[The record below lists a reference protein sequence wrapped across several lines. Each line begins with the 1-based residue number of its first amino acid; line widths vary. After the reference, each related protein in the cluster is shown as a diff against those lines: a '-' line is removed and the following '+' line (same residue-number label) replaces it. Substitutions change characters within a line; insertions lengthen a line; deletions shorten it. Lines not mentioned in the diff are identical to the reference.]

1 MSNLNFENAK
11 KLEGR
16 VPFKLAFPLG
26 LQHVLAMFVSNLAP
40 ILIIGGVALGAHP
53 DLFSS
58 AGLTMM
64 VQAAMFTSALVTMI
78 QLYPIKIGSYRIG
91 AGLPI
96 VMGVSFAFV
105 GVGVNAAIEFGM
117 PAVIGAAMVGA
128 VLEIFIGFT
137 YRYIKRI
144 FTPLVTGTLLIAL
157 GLYLVNVGGN
167 YFVGGFGP
175 WRGTWEAV
183 VIATVTLIVSLG
195 FNVFGKGVWKNAAI
209 LVGIFVG
216 TILAVVLGVANFDLV
231 TSTDTSWVSFWH
243 VVPLKAIDFNVGEM
257 FKLGAIIPFL
267 AVYFATSV
275 ETIGDTN
282 GVALGGLGRIATEQ
296 EIEGGLLAD
305 GFGSMFSTIFNAMP
319 NTSFG
324 QNVGIVTNTKIVNK
338 SVVFTGVVFLAL
350 LSFLPKL
357 AAIFR
362 VIPDAVLGG
371 ALITLFAIIIGNGV
385 KMLKKA
391 GFSDKNMLIISVA
404 LGLGLGLGG
413 KAEFIELH
421 KVLDILFGST
431 VAATAIFAILA
442 SWIIK
447 PDYSDGDWHPDHL

>member
-1 MSNLNFENAK
+1 MANIDFEHARQ
-11 KLEGR
+11 LEGK
-16 VPFKLAFPLG
+16 VPLRLAFPLG

-40 ILIIGGVALGAHP
+40 ILIIGGVALGNHP
-53 DLFSS
+53 ESFSS

-64 VQAAMFTSALVTMI
+64 VQAAMFTSALATML

-91 AGLPI
+91 SGLPI

-105 GVGVNAAIEFGM
+105 GVGVNAAATFGM
-117 PAVIGAAMVGA
+117 PAVVGAAMVGA
-128 VLEIFIGFT
+128 LLEIFIGFT

-144 FTPLVTGTLLIAL
+144 FTPIVTGTLLIAL
-157 GLYLVNVGGN
+157 GLYLINVGGN

-175 WRGTWEAV
+175 LRGTWQAV
-183 VIATVTLIVSLG
+183 VTASVTLIVSLG
-195 FNVFGKGVWKNAAI
+195 FTIFGKKIWKNTSI
-209 LVGIFVG
+209 LIGIFAG
-216 TILAVVLGVANFDLV
+216 TLVALALGITNFELVAK
-231 TSTDTSWVSFWH
+231 TDWVSFWH
-243 VVPLKAIDFNVGEM
+243 VVPLKAIDFNIGEM

-282 GVALGGLGRIATEQ
+282 GVALGGLDRIATEE

-305 GFGSMFSTIFNAMP
+305 GFGSVFSTLFNAMP

-324 QNVGIVTNTKIVNK
+324 QNVGIITNTKVVNK
-338 SVVFTGVVFLAL
+338 FVIFTGVVFLAA
-350 LSFLPKL
+350 LSFLPKI

-362 VIPDAVLGG
+362 IIPDAVLGG
-371 ALITLFAIIIGNGV
+371 ALLTIFAIIMGNGI

-391 GFSDKNMLIISVA
+391 GFTDKNMLIISIS

-413 KAEFIELH
+413 KAEFTSIH

-447 PDYSDGDWHPDHL
+447 PDYSEGDWHPDHL

>member
-1 MSNLNFENAK
+1 MSNLNFENAHT
-11 KLEGR
+11 LEGK
-16 VPFKLAFPLG
+16 VPFKIAFPLG

-40 ILIIGGVALGAHP
+40 ILIIGGVALGNHP
-53 DLFSS
+53 ENFTS

-64 VQAAMFTSALVTMI
+64 VQAAMFTSAVTTMI

-91 AGLPI
+91 SGLPI

-117 PAVIGAAMVGA
+117 PAVVGAAMVGA
-128 VLEIFIGFT
+128 VLEIVIGFT

-144 FTPLVTGTLLIAL
+144 FTPIVTGTLLIAL

-175 WRGTWEAV
+175 WRGTWEAIV
-183 VIATVTLIVSLG
+183 TATITLIIALG
-195 FNVFGKGVWKNAAI
+195 FNIFGKGVWKNASI

-216 TILAVVLGVANFDLV
+216 TIVAILFGITDFGAVTEAG
-231 TSTDTSWVSFWH
+231 WVSVWH
-243 VVPLKAIDFNVGEM
+243 VVPLKAIDFNISEM

-282 GVALGGLGRIATEQ
+282 GVALGGLGRVASEE

-305 GFGSMFSTIFNAMP
+305 GFGSMFSTMFNAMP

-324 QNVGIVTNTKIVNK
+324 QNVGIVTNTKVVNK

-391 GFSDKNMLIISVA
+391 GFTDKNMLIISIA

-413 KAEFIELH
+413 KAEFISVH
-421 KVLDILFGST
+421 KILDVLFGST

-442 SWIIK
+442 SWVIK
-447 PDYSDGDWHPDHL
+447 PDYSEGDWDPDHL

>member
-1 MSNLNFENAK
+1 MSNLNFENAH
-11 KLEGR
+11 KLEGK
-16 VPFKLAFPLG
+16 VPFKIAFPLG

-40 ILIIGGVALGAHP
+40 ILIIGGVALGNHP
-53 DLFSS
+53 ESFSS

-117 PAVIGAAMVGA
+117 PAVIGAAFIGA
-128 VLEIFIGFT
+128 ILEIFIGFT

-183 VIATVTLIVSLG
+183 LTATITLIVALG
-195 FNVFGKGVWKNAAI
+195 FNIWGKGVWKNASI

-216 TILAVVLGVANFDLV
+216 TGVALLFGITNFDLV
-231 TSTDTSWVSFWH
+231 GQTDWVSFWH
-243 VVPLKAIDFNVGEM
+243 IVPLKAIDFNVGEM

-282 GVALGGLGRIATEQ
+282 GVALGGLGRIATEE

-305 GFGSMFSTIFNAMP
+305 GFGSMFSTMFNAMP

-324 QNVGIVTNTKIVNK
+324 QNVGIVTNTKVVNK
-338 SVVFTGVVFLAL
+338 SVIFVGVSFLAL

-391 GFSDKNMLIISVA
+391 GFTDKNMLIISIA

-413 KAEFIELH
+413 KAEFISIH
-421 KVLDILFGST
+421 KALDVLFGST

-447 PDYSDGDWHPDHL
+447 PDYSEGDWHPDHL

>member
-1 MSNLNFENAK
+1 MSNTSFENARQ
-11 KLEGR
+11 LEGK
-16 VPFKLAFPLG
+16 VPFKFAFPLG

-40 ILIIGGVALGAHP
+40 ILIIGGLALSSHP
-53 DLFSS
+53 ENFSS

-64 VQAAMFTSALVTMI
+64 IQAAMFTSAVTTMI

-91 AGLPI
+91 SGLPI

-105 GVGVNAAIEFGM
+105 GVGTAAAAEFGM
-117 PAVIGAAMVGA
+117 PAVVGAAMVGA
-128 VLEIFIGFT
+128 ILEIFIGFL

-144 FTPLVTGTLLIAL
+144 FTPIVTGTLLIAL

-167 YFVGGFGP
+167 YFVGFVGG
-175 WRGTWEAV
+175 WKNI
-183 VIATVTLIVSLG
+183 VIATITLIISLA

-209 LVGIFVG
+209 LIGIFVG
-216 TILAVVLGVANFDLV
+216 TVAAILFGITDFGAVNEA
-231 TSTDTSWVSFWH
+231 SWISLWH
-243 VVPLKAIDFNVGEM
+243 IVPLKAIDFNFADM
-257 FKLGAIIPFL
+257 FEWGAIVPFL

-282 GVALGGLGRIATEQ
+282 GVALGGLDRVATQE

-338 SVVFTGVVFLAL
+338 WVVFTGVAFLAC
-350 LSFLPKL
+350 LSFLPKF

-362 VIPDAVLGG
+362 VIPNPVLGG
-371 ALITLFAIIIGNGV
+371 ALITLFAIIIGNGI
-385 KMLKKA
+385 KMLAKA
-391 GFSDKNMLIISVA
+391 GFTDKNMMIIAIA

-413 KAEFIELH
+413 RDTFTSVHPI
-421 KVLDILFGST
+421 VDILFGST

-442 SWIIK
+442 SWLVG
-447 PDYSDGDWHPDHL
+447 PDYSQGDWDPDHL

>member
-1 MSNLNFENAK
+1 MSNLNFENART
-11 KLEGR
+11 LEGK
-16 VPFKLAFPLG
+16 VPFKIAFPLG

-40 ILIIGGVALGAHP
+40 ILIIGGVALGNHP
-53 DLFSS
+53 ENFSS

-64 VQAAMFTSALVTMI
+64 VQAAMFTSALTTMI

-91 AGLPI
+91 SGLPI

-117 PAVIGAAMVGA
+117 PAVVGAAMVGA
-128 VLEIFIGFT
+128 LLEIIIGFT

-144 FTPLVTGTLLIAL
+144 FTPIVTGTLLIAL

-175 WRGTWEAV
+175 WRGTWEAIV
-183 VIATVTLIVSLG
+183 TATVTLLVSIG
-195 FNVFGKGVWKNAAI
+195 FNTFGKGVWKNAAI

-216 TILAVVLGVANFDLV
+216 TIVALILEITNFGLV
-231 TSTDTSWVSFWH
+231 ADAGWFSLWH
-243 VVPLKAIDFNVGEM
+243 IVPLKAIDFRVDEM
-257 FKLGAIIPFL
+257 FQLGAIIPFL

-282 GVALGGLGRIATEQ
+282 GVALGGLERVATEE

-305 GFGSMFSTIFNAMP
+305 GFGSMFSTAFNAMP

-324 QNVGIVTNTKIVNK
+324 QNVGIVTNTKVVNK
-338 SVVFTGVVFLAL
+338 SVVFTGVAFLAL

-371 ALITLFAIIIGNGV
+371 ALITLFAIIIGNGI

-391 GFSDKNMLIISVA
+391 GFTDKNMLIISIA

-413 KAEFIELH
+413 KAEFIAVH
-421 KVLDILFGST
+421 KIIEVLFGST

-442 SWIIK
+442 SWIVK
-447 PDYSDGDWHPDHL
+447 PDYSDGDWDPDHL

>member
-1 MSNLNFENAK
+1 MANIDFENARQ
-11 KLEGR
+11 LEGK
-16 VPFKLAFPLG
+16 VPLRFAFPLG
-26 LQHVLAMFVSNLAP
+26 LQHILAMFVSNLAP
-40 ILIIGGVALGAHP
+40 ILIIGGVALGNHP
-53 DLFSS
+53 ENFTS

-64 VQAAMFTSALVTMI
+64 VQAAMFTSALTTML

-91 AGLPI
+91 SGLPI

-105 GVGVNAAIEFGM
+105 GVGVSAASGFGM

-128 VLEIFIGFT
+128 LLEILIGFT

-157 GLYLVNVGGN
+157 GLYLVDVGGN

-175 WRGTWEAV
+175 WRGTWQAV
-183 VIATVTLIVSLG
+183 VTASVTLFVALG
-195 FNVFGKGVWKNAAI
+195 FNIFGQKIWKNASI
-209 LVGIFVG
+209 LIGIFVG
-216 TILAVVLGVANFDLV
+216 TIVALLLGITNFGLVAE
-231 TSTDTSWVSFWH
+231 TDWISFWH
-243 VVPLKAIDFNVGEM
+243 IVPLKAIDFNISEM

-282 GVALGGLGRIATEQ
+282 GVAIGGLGRIATKD

-305 GFGSMFSTIFNAMP
+305 GFGSMFSTLFNALP

-324 QNVGIVTNTKIVNK
+324 QNVGIVTNTKVVNK
-338 SVVFTGVVFLAL
+338 FVIFTGTVLLAS

-371 ALITLFAIIIGNGV
+371 ALITLFAIIMGNGI

-391 GFSDKNMLIISVA
+391 GFTDKNMLIISIA

-413 KAEFIELH
+413 KAEFISIH
-421 KVLDILFGST
+421 KSLDILFGST

-447 PDYSDGDWHPDHL
+447 PDYSEGDWHPDHL

>member
-1 MSNLNFENAK
+1 MSNFDFENARQ
-11 KLEGR
+11 LEGR
-16 VPFKLAFPLG
+16 VPFKIAFPLG

-40 ILIIGGVALGAHP
+40 ILIIGGVALGNHP
-53 DLFSS
+53 ESFSS

-64 VQAAMFTSALVTMI
+64 VQAAMFTSAAITML

-91 AGLPI
+91 SGLPI

-105 GVGVNAAIEFGM
+105 GVGVNAATEFGM

-128 VLEIFIGFT
+128 LLEIIIGFT

-144 FTPLVTGTLLIAL
+144 FTPIVTGTLLIAL
-157 GLYLVNVGGN
+157 GLYLINVGGN

-175 WRGTWEAV
+175 WRGTWEAIV
-183 VIATVTLIVSLG
+183 TAFVTLLVAIG
-195 FNVFGKGVWKNAAI
+195 FNIFGKGVWKNASI

-216 TILAVVLGVANFDLV
+216 TIVALILGITNFELV
-231 TSTDTSWVSFWH
+231 GKTDWISFWH
-243 VVPLKAIDFNVGEM
+243 IVPLKAIDFNIGEM

-282 GVALGGLGRIATEQ
+282 GVALGGLNRVASEE

-305 GFGSMFSTIFNAMP
+305 GFGSMLSTMFNALP

-324 QNVGIVTNTKIVNK
+324 QNVGIVTNTKVVNK
-338 SVVFTGVVFLAL
+338 SVVFTGVTFLAL

-362 VIPDAVLGG
+362 VIPEAVLGG
-371 ALITLFAIIIGNGV
+371 ALITLFAIIMGNGI

-391 GFSDKNMLIISVA
+391 GFSDKNMLIISIA

-413 KAEFIELH
+413 KAEFISIH
-421 KVLDILFGST
+421 KVLDVLFGST

-447 PDYSDGDWHPDHL
+447 PDYSEGDWHPDHL

>member
-1 MSNLNFENAK
+1 MANLDFENARN
-11 KLEGR
+11 LEGR
-16 VPFKLAFPLG
+16 VPLKMAFPLG

-40 ILIIGGVALGAHP
+40 ILIIGGVALGNHP
-53 DLFSS
+53 DSFSS

-64 VQAAMFTSALVTMI
+64 VQAAMFTSALATML
-78 QLYPIKIGSYRIG
+78 QLYPVKIGSYRIG
-91 AGLPI
+91 SGLPI

-105 GVGVNAAIEFGM
+105 GVGVNAAATFGM
-117 PAVIGAAMVGA
+117 PAVVGAAMVGA
-128 VLEIFIGFT
+128 LLEIFIGFT

-144 FTPLVTGTLLIAL
+144 FTPIVTGTLLIAL
-157 GLYLVNVGGN
+157 GLYLIDVGGN

-175 WRGTWEAV
+175 LRGTWQAV
-183 VIATVTLIVSLG
+183 LTASITLIVSLG
-195 FNVFGKGVWKNAAI
+195 FTIFGKKIWKNTSI
-209 LVGIFVG
+209 LIGICVG
-216 TILAVVLGVANFDLV
+216 TMVALVLGITDFELV
-231 TSTDTSWVSFWH
+231 SKTDWVSFWH
-243 VVPLKAIDFNVGEM
+243 VIPLKAIDFKIGEM

-282 GVALGGLGRIATEQ
+282 GVTLGGLDRIATEK

-305 GFGSMFSTIFNAMP
+305 GFGSIFSTLFNAMP

-324 QNVGIVTNTKIVNK
+324 QNVGIITNTKVVNK
-338 SVVFTGVVFLAL
+338 FVIFTGVVFLGA
-350 LSFLPKL
+350 LSFLPKI

-362 VIPDAVLGG
+362 IIPDAVLGG
-371 ALITLFAIIIGNGV
+371 ALLTIFAIIMGNGI

-391 GFSDKNMLIISVA
+391 GFTDKNMLIISIA

-413 KAEFIELH
+413 KAEFTSIH
-421 KVLDILFGST
+421 KILDILFGST

-447 PDYSDGDWHPDHL
+447 PDYSEGDWHPDHL